1 MPTPSRSKRGTRAQI
16 TAAAASNGLAA
27 GEPYLITDE
36 GNLALATAANAFQTF
51 VKVDGI
57 RAIVRLTQAAYDAL
71 SPPDANT
78 LYVVT
83 D

>member
-1 MPTPSRSKRGTRAQI
+1 MPVSIRVKQGSRAQI

-36 GNLALATAANAFQTF
+36 GNIAVATSASAFQTF
-51 VKVDGI
+51 AKAEGI
-57 RAIVRLTQAAYDAL
+57 TGIVRLTQAAYDAL
-71 SPPDANT
+71 SPPDADT

-83 D
+83 P

>member
-1 MPTPSRSKRGTRAQI
+1 MATPIRFKRGTRAQI
-16 TAAAASNGLAA
+16 ETAAAANGLAA

-36 GNLALATAANAFQTF
+36 GNIAVATSASVFQTF

-57 RAIVRLTQAAYDAL
+57 TSIVRLTQAAYDAL